1 MSQESPEPAQST
13 QLPQPTELPQPTQQD
28 KALGQAQP
36 SSAAGAAQSQ
46 SSSSQTLKLVPVTES
61 IKYRR
66 RAQQAEGRLQEM
78 QQQLDQLKLQ
88 MQTHQDQLSAAQ
100 SQRDQLQ
107 RRLVTTENHRLAE
120 QILGDCGV
128 LDVQTAATLLSQK
141 VNLAEELSTESLSRS
156 VEELLLD
163 KPCLR
168 HELARPSLPSKTA
181 SPRSESSLSTQLSQV
196 ARQAA
201 TSGDRRDIAQYL
213 RLRRQ
218 NAMTS
223 PNAFVR

>member
-1 MSQESPEPAQST
+1 MSQETPD
-13 QLPQPTELPQPTQQD
+13 PTQPSAPNQQTPPD
-28 KALGQAQP
+28 QTPRQAQP
-36 SSAAGAAQSQ
+36 TLAADAAVPQPSS
-46 SSSSQTLKLVPVTES
+46 TDTPTPKLVPVTES

-78 QQQLDQLKLQ
+78 QQQLDDLKLQ

-107 RRLVTTENHRLAE
+107 RRLVTTENHRAVE
-120 QILGDCGV
+120 QLLGDSGV
-128 LDVQTAATLLSQK
+128 LDIPAATTMLSQK
-141 VNLAEELSTESLSRS
+141 VNLAEELDPQSLSRR

-163 KPCLR
+163 KPYLR
-168 HELARPSLPSKTA
+168 HELAKPSLPSKTA
-181 SPRSESSLSTQLSQV
+181 APRSGSSSLSTQLSQV

-218 NAMTS
+218 TAVTS
-223 PNAFVR
+223 PDAFVP